1 MLHGLPAGAALELRA
16 GVRVAPRT
24 EGAADMRLLGPWIGF
39 QTGPKL
45 SAQEEADMNT
55 DPFGVPRAGCKGSLC
70 RSYVS
75 DPEVWELHS

>member
-1 MLHGLPAGAALELRA
+1 MLYGLPAGAALELRA

-24 EGAADMRLLGPWIGF
+24 EGDADMRLLGPWIAF
-39 QTGPKL
+39 QTGQKIT
-45 SAQEEADMNT
+45 AQDESETNT
-55 DPFGVPRAGCKGSLC
+55 DPFGVPRGGCKASLC